1 MACAGCRDGC
11 PVGRDVGMEQNTRAF
26 SPVLTFLLPPC
37 ACQFCSSE
45 AGWCSMCKVQK
56 FTANARRKVGAS
68 PALLPPP
75 MAKLPLNHSYSLF
88 AFCFLG
94 WILVILEA
102 QQAAKPGVGIP
113 GAVWIWKNH
122 LIASTKLPTSSC
134 RHLPTSPAEDRQLVF
149 LFRELCWKKP
159 PVKANLAGETGGFVR
174 LHRLLLSPSPFIW
187 TPHTLIALSPL
198 CLVSLLHVPI
208 MLLGQ
213 FQTCSLHR
221 FLLNAMC
228 SSTLCPPSKEA
239 MAQHPLA
246 KLSHPGMGTAV
257 AGRRSRSSLRGQ
269 QGWNIGQG
277 EPPASSTQQGVA
289 MHRENSRSQTTQLSA
304 LLTVEFP
311 SFISNSIISSVPQST
326 VGCWNLFLPCRK
338 AAGFIHRRWLT
349 FPMPPAQGTEQDLGS
364 GSH

>member
-134 RHLPTSPAEDRQLVF
+134 RHLPTSPAEDRQQVF

-159 PVKANLAGETGGFVR
+159 PVKLTWQGKLGASFGFTDCFF
-174 LHRLLLSPSPFIW
+174 LLPHSYGRHTHWQPSLPSAWCPSCMSPSCCW
-187 TPHTLIALSPL
+187 GSSRHAACTGSCWMQYALSRF
-198 CLVSLLHVPI
+198 VLLPRKPWHSILWPSSPTLAWG
-208 MLLGQ
+208 LL
-213 FQTCSLHR
+213 
-221 FLLNAMC
+221 
-228 SSTLCPPSKEA
+228 
-239 MAQHPLA
+239 
-246 KLSHPGMGTAV
+246 
-257 AGRRSRSSLRGQ
+257 
-269 QGWNIGQG
+269 
-277 EPPASSTQQGVA
+277 
-289 MHRENSRSQTTQLSA
+289 
-304 LLTVEFP
+304 
-311 SFISNSIISSVPQST
+311 
-326 VGCWNLFLPCRK
+326 
-338 AAGFIHRRWLT
+338 
-349 FPMPPAQGTEQDLGS
+349 
-364 GSH
+364 